1 MEPAAVG
8 ERCYWMAALGRLERK
23 KKGSSYALF
32 PSSRQPTV
40 TIGDD
45 GFPIVRRICPRCG
58 GAIGKKPGNCS
69 ACGYDIWKIWWGIDD
84 DEEGEGEAADYS
96 VKIVGESYRQDA
108 LEEICR
114 GRDTESAN
122 LTATARLVREDDNAH
137 DDRAVKVIIQ
147 GRHVGWRRSSL

>member
-1 MEPAAVG
+1 
-8 ERCYWMAALGRLERK
+8 MAALGRLERK

-32 PSSRQPTV
+32 PSSRQPAV
-40 TIGDD
+40 TIG
-45 GFPIVRRICPRCG
+45 
-58 GAIGKKPGNCS
+58 
-69 ACGYDIWKIWWGIDD
+69 D

-108 LEEICR
+108 LEEICG

-137 DDRAVKVIIQ
+137 DDRAVKVVIQ